1 MPKALVRGSIN
12 IDEFYLLPHIVR
24 PGETIASTGFSRS
37 TGGKGANQAYA
48 AGRAGANVVL
58 DAQVGADG
66 AEVVKLIA
74 SGGVD
79 VSRVRVIDGEVT
91 GRAIIQRAADGE
103 NSIVLHP
110 GANFAASSGKVDLE
124 GYTHLLLQNEI
135 PLDDTLAYLRAS
147 GKAGIKTVYNP
158 SPMPSREVLAAF
170 PWDCLSY
177 LIVNEGEL
185 ADILAAFDDTPLDAK
200 LSVKDR
206 AIAQMHALHGAKGFA
221 KTVAIVT
228 TIGPD
233 GVLVFDVK
241 GAHPEVA
248 YSPAAKAR
256 KVVDT
261 TGAGDTFAGYFVA
274 MLMDKGD
281 DAPIAELIPT
291 CLQAC
296 ALTVENP
303 GALESIPARADV
315 EARLALKE

>member
-1 MPKALVRGSIN
+1 M
-12 IDEFYLLPHIVR
+12 
-24 PGETIASTGFSRS
+24 
-37 TGGKGANQAYA
+37 
-48 AGRAGANVVL
+48 
-58 DAQVGADG
+58 
-66 AEVVKLIA
+66 
-74 SGGVD
+74 
-79 VSRVRVIDGEVT
+79 
-91 GRAIIQRAADGE
+91 
-103 NSIVLHP
+103 LHP
-110 GANFAASSGKVDLE
+110 GANFAPSSGEVDLA

-135 PLDDTLAYLRAS
+135 PLDDTLAYLRAA
-147 GKAGIKTVYNP
+147 GKAGIKSVYNP

-185 ADILAAFDDTPLDAK
+185 SDILSAFDDTPLDAK

-221 KTVAIVT
+221 KSVAIVT
-228 TIGPD
+228 TIGPE
-233 GVLVFDVK
+233 GVLVLDVK
-241 GAHPEVA
+241 GPHPEVA

-291 CLQAC
+291 CLQ
-296 ALTVENP
+296 VS
-303 GALESIPARADV
+303 GARDAEPMDHAGAGLLRLRPAPVSERCRASRRHDR
-315 EARLALKE
+315 ARRPAVVRDRAAQRILHDLGHC